1 MRKGALQASF
11 RLKGMSFMWEV
22 IQNRRVIF
30 GAGKAAQIPEL
41 VRQEGAG
48 KVLVMAFS
56 DSSPVVRSVIQ
67 NIEASGIEC
76 VVDASL
82 RGEPSTLDIDRIAR
96 LADGCGAVVAMGG
109 GSVMDAAK
117 AVAMLATN
125 GGSVVDYQ
133 MNGAPIDK
141 PTLPLIACPTTSGT
155 GSEASKVSVVYNPD
169 NGLKKSFYSPYM
181 IAGTVILDPE
191 LTAGMPRAV
200 TVSTGID
207 ALSHAIESYVSLNA
221 TPYTEMFGLK
231 AMRLILKSLK
241 TCVNEPDNLDARSDM
256 LLASYFGGIALNAG
270 IGLDHIIA
278 QPLGGITHIPHG
290 VACAIFLPAAM
301 EYNVEYSLDKYC
313 DIARVF
319 GAQGE
324 NGLPLAKEGIERV
337 RAFLKELDAPDT
349 IRPYLP
355 ADFELDK
362 AVDIVVGA
370 TGHIKCNPR
379 PVTRDI
385 IRETIAKAI

>member
-1 MRKGALQASF
+1 
-11 RLKGMSFMWEV
+11 MWEV
-22 IQNRRVIF
+22 IQNRQVLF
-30 GAGKAAQIPEL
+30 GNGKAALIPDL
-41 VRQEGAG
+41 VKKATD
-48 KVLVMAFS
+48 KKAFVLAFS
-56 DSSPVVRSVIQ
+56 ETAP
-67 NIEASGIEC
+67 C
-76 VVDASL
+76 VVSILDALKAAGVDFVLDASL
-82 RGEPSTLDIDRIAR
+82 KGEPSTLDIDRIATETE
-96 LADGCGAVVAMGG
+96 GCGAVLAIGG

-133 MNGAPIDK
+133 MNGKPIDV

-181 IAGTVILDPE
+181 IADTVILDPA
-191 LTAGMPRAV
+191 LTLGLPEAV
-200 TVSTGID
+200 TVSTGVD

-221 TPYTEMFGLK
+221 TPYTEMYSLQSMK
-231 AMRLILKSLK
+231 LVVKSLQR
-241 TCVNEPDNLDARSDM
+241 CVEHPDDIEARSDM
-256 LLASYFGGIALNAG
+256 ALASYFGGCALNAG

-290 VACAIFLPAAM
+290 VACAIFLPYAM
-301 EYNVEYSLDKYC
+301 EYNLEYATGKYC

-319 GAQGE
+319 GATGE
-324 NGLPLAKEGIERV
+324 DGLALAREGVARV
-337 RAFLKELDAPDT
+337 RAFLKALKAPDS
-349 IRPYLP
+349 IRAWLP
-355 ADFELDK
+355 ADFELEK

-379 PVTRDI
+379 PVTREI
-385 IRETIAKAI
+385 IRDTIGKAI

>member
-1 MRKGALQASF
+1 
-11 RLKGMSFMWEV
+11 MWEV
-22 IQNRRVIF
+22 IQNRQVLF
-30 GAGKAAQIPEL
+30 GNGKAALIPGL
-41 VRQEGAG
+41 VKQATEKKAF
-48 KVLVMAFS
+48 VLAFS
-56 DSSPVVRSVIQ
+56 ETAP
-67 NIEASGIEC
+67 C
-76 VVDASL
+76 VVSLLEALKAAGIDYVLDASL
-82 RGEPSTLDIDRIAR
+82 RGEPSTIDIDRIAQKTE
-96 LADGCGAVVAMGG
+96 GCGAVLAIGG

-133 MNGAPIDK
+133 MNGKPIDK

-181 IAGTVILDPE
+181 IADTVVLDPV
-191 LTAGMPRAV
+191 LTAGMPEAV
-200 TVSTGID
+200 TVSTGVD

-221 TPYTEMFGLK
+221 TPYTEMYSLQSMK
-231 AMRLILKSLK
+231 LVVKSLK
-241 TCVNEPDNLDARSDM
+241 RCVERPDDLEARGDM
-256 LLASYFGGIALNAG
+256 SLASYFGGCALNAG

-290 VACAIFLPAAM
+290 VACAIFLPHAM
-301 EYNVEYSLDKYC
+301 EYNLEYATKKYC

-319 GAQGE
+319 GAEGE
-324 NGLPLAKEGIERV
+324 DGLALAREGIARV
-337 RAFLKELDAPDT
+337 RAFLKALNAPDS
-349 IRPYLP
+349 IRPWLP
-355 ADFELDK
+355 ADFELEK

-379 PVTRDI
+379 PVTREI
-385 IRETIAKAI
+385 IRDTIAKVI

>member
-1 MRKGALQASF
+1 
-11 RLKGMSFMWEV
+11 MWEV
-22 IQNRRVIF
+22 IQNRQVLF
-30 GAGKAAQIPEL
+30 GNGKAALIPGL
-41 VRQEGAG
+41 VKQATEKKAF
-48 KVLVMAFS
+48 VLAFS
-56 DSSPVVRSVIQ
+56 ETAP
-67 NIEASGIEC
+67 C
-76 VVDASL
+76 VVSLLEALKAAGIDYVLDASL
-82 RGEPSTLDIDRIAR
+82 RGEPSTIDIDRIAQKTE
-96 LADGCGAVVAMGG
+96 GCGAVLAVGG

-133 MNGAPIDK
+133 MNGKPIDK

-181 IAGTVILDPE
+181 IADTVVLDPV
-191 LTAGMPRAV
+191 LTAGMPEAV
-200 TVSTGID
+200 TVSTGVD

-221 TPYTEMFGLK
+221 TPYTEMYSLQSMK
-231 AMRLILKSLK
+231 LVVKSLK
-241 TCVNEPDNLDARSDM
+241 KCVERPDDLEARGDM
-256 LLASYFGGIALNAG
+256 SLASYFGGCALNAG

-290 VACAIFLPAAM
+290 VACAIFLPHAM
-301 EYNVEYSLDKYC
+301 EYNLEYATKKYC

-319 GAQGE
+319 GAEGE
-324 NGLPLAKEGIERV
+324 DGLALAREGIARV
-337 RAFLKELDAPDT
+337 RAFLKALNAPDS
-349 IRPYLP
+349 IRPWLP
-355 ADFELDK
+355 ADFELEK

-379 PVTRDI
+379 PVTREI
-385 IRETIAKAI
+385 IRDTIAKVI